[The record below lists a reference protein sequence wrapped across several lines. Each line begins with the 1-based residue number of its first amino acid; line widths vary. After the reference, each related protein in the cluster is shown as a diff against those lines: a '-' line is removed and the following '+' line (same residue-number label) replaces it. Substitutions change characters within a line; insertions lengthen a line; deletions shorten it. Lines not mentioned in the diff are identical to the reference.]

1 VKWGQFGW
9 EGTSVMAFRVQSIS
23 PAMVPVPTSA
33 AAATID
39 LDGAMML
46 LLFIPNTKDTFV
58 RMKHYKKQGIRNN
71 SLQRLCPPWTVHEKH
86 KDVNLLMVSWTL
98 VRGRRIKQS
107 TNNTTTNNQQ
117 TTTNNQQTTHK

>member
-1 VKWGQFGW
+1 V
-9 EGTSVMAFRVQSIS
+9 TAFRVQSS
-23 PAMVPVPTSA
+23 PPAMVPVPTSA
-33 AAATID
+33 VAATID

-98 VRGRRIKQS
+98 VRGTVGGS
-107 TNNTTTNNQQ
+107 NNQQ
-117 TTTNNQQTTHK
+117 TTQQPTNNKQQPTTNKQQTTHK